1 MADNRDDLA
10 SKGAENQIEGTADQV
25 KGRVRNAIGGLTG
38 NDSQQLKGKAEE
50 LKGKVQKSFG
60 EGQSDAAREP

>member
-1 MADNRDDLA
+1 MADRDELA

-25 KGRVRNAIGGLTG
+25 KGRVRNALGGLTG
-38 NDSQQLKGKAEE
+38 DNSQQLKGKAEE

-60 EGQSDAAREP
+60 EGQSDAARER